1 MKRNMLILTILIILL
16 LTGCKNNKVKNNSY
30 ENTNVEQNTTTS
42 SFKDNNNEFTEFKI
56 GISDYEKYKDLSYS
70 EMLTAEQE
78 NVAYIVGKNENGTW
92 KIILHE
98 NVNDIIGKYENK
110 LYFTN
115 DDGIY
120 YIDLTQ
126 SPFIKNEWIKYREFD
141 VEHEAMPT
149 DGGSFISKE
158 KEHIFSPYMVDGEIY
173 FNFSSS
179 EYGLQKI
186 NINSKSLDDSVKVV
200 DECFGNYVID
210 TNNKILYY
218 LKRSI
223 PYDNLYRYDLQTNS
237 EELMFEKVEGFRFKD
252 NKILYYG
259 KNAPDLS
266 DIYEEYEPDYYIYLY
281 DIGTK
286 TNQLISY
293 NKNVNNMTNDI
304 YNNADYIDGDVYY
317 KIGALIEKYNGGN
330 NDIIYSHS
338 AATAMNEFYGFSFIN
353 DDIIEVELQGQKDKY
368 ILIHKNVE
376 KNVFEEIP
384 DEAKE
389 TIYAEDGNSI
399 KLLLK

>member
-1 MKRNMLILTILIILL
+1 MKKVMLLLTVSIVLL
-16 LTGCKNNKVKNNSY
+16 LTGCKNDKVENNSY
-30 ENTNVEQNTTTS
+30 ENTNTEQNITNS
-42 SFKDNNNEFTEFKI
+42 SFEDKNNNFTEFKI
-56 GISDYEKYKDLSYS
+56 GIPDYEKYKELSYS
-70 EMLTAEQE
+70 GKLTAEEE
-78 NVAYIVGKNENGTW
+78 NVAYIVGKNENGMW
-92 KIILHE
+92 KEILRE
-98 NVNDIIGKYENK
+98 NVNDIIGIYENK

-120 YIDLTQ
+120 YIDLVQ

-141 VEHEAMPT
+141 VEHEAMPE
-149 DGGSFISKE
+149 DGGSFVSKE
-158 KEHIFSPYMVDGEIY
+158 KEHIFDPYMVDGEIY

-186 NINSKSLDDSVKVV
+186 SINSKSLDDSVKVV
-200 DECFGNYVID
+200 DDCFGNYVID

-218 LKRSI
+218 LKRNV
-223 PYDNLYRYDLQTNS
+223 PYDNLYRYDLQTNT

-259 KNAPDLS
+259 KNAPDSS

-286 TNQLISY
+286 TNELISY
-293 NKNVNNMTNDI
+293 NKNDNNMTNSI
-304 YNNADYIDGDVYY
+304 YNNADYIDGNVYY
-317 KIGALIEKYNGGN
+317 KRGALIEKYNGGN
-330 NDIIYSHS
+330 NNIIYSHS
-338 AATAMNEFYGFSFIN
+338 AATAMNEFYGFNFIN
-353 DDIIEVELQGQKDKY
+353 DDIIEIILQGQKDKY
-368 ILIHKNVE
+368 ILVHKDIEGNI
-376 KNVFEEIP
+376 FEEIP

-389 TIYAEDGNSI
+389 TIYTEDGTSI